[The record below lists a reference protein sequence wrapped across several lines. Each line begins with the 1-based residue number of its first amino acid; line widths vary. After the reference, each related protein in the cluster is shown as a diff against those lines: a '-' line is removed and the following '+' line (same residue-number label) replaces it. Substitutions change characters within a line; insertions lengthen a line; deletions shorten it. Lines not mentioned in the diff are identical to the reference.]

1 MYSVIR
7 RFGLNFILDCPSK
20 VCPVKH
26 PEICPINFPLPC
38 PNIRRSEQKTHDK
51 FEELKKYL
59 DNNKNDNISD
69 KPTDKT
75 TDKPT
80 DKLLG
85 RWKPENDF
93 KKTAI
98 KVDYANVD
106 HCGPCGSD
114 DVRNITNVIRVK

>member
-7 RFGLNFILDCPSK
+7 KFGVNFILDCPSK

-26 PEICPINFPLPC
+26 PEICPINFPMPC
-38 PNIRRSEQKTHDK
+38 PNIRHSEQKIIENIK
-51 FEELKKYL
+51 NVK
-59 DNNKNDNISD
+59 KNDNNEN
-69 KPTDKT
+69 KEN
-75 TDKPT
+75 

-85 RWKPENDF
+85 RWKPELDF

-114 DVRNITNVIRVK
+114 DVRSITNVTRKSPNLS

>member
-1 MYSVIR
+1 MYSIIR
-7 RFGLNFILDCPSK
+7 KFGAKMVLSCPSK
-20 VCPVKH
+20 GCPVKH
-26 PEICPINFPLPC
+26 PEICPINFPFPC
-38 PNIRRSEQKTHDK
+38 PNISECSDEKMVQ
-51 FEELKKYL
+51 
-59 DNNKNDNISD
+59 NNEKNEIQANEI
-69 KPTDKT
+69 KEN
-75 TDKPT
+75 

-114 DVRNITNVIRVK
+114 DVRSMTNVSRSINNLP

>member
-7 RFGLNFILDCPSK
+7 KFGINFILDCPSK

-26 PEICPINFPLPC
+26 PEICPINFPMPC
-38 PNIRRSEQKTHDK
+38 PNIRHSEQKIL
-51 FEELKKYL
+51 E
-59 DNNKNDNISD
+59 NMKNEKNTQENANE
-69 KPTDKT
+69 KEN
-75 TDKPT
+75 

-85 RWKPENDF
+85 RWKPEIDF

-114 DVRNITNVIRVK
+114 DVRNMTNVYRKPPNLS

>member
-7 RFGLNFILDCPSK
+7 KYGLNLILDCPSRN
-20 VCPVKH
+20 CPVKH
-26 PEICPINFPLPC
+26 PEICPINFPMPC
-38 PNIRRSEQKTHDK
+38 PNIAHANQKNSEQKEK
-51 FEELKKYL
+51 E
-59 DNNKNDNISD
+59 N
-69 KPTDKT
+69 
-75 TDKPT
+75 

-93 KKTAI
+93 KKTAM

-114 DVRNITNVIRVK
+114 DVRNITNVYRKPTVSPYAPSLIIKEELRS

>member
-7 RFGLNFILDCPSK
+7 KFGINFILDCPSK

-26 PEICPINFPLPC
+26 PEICPINFPMPC
-38 PNIRRSEQKTHDK
+38 PNIRHSEQKILENMK
-51 FEELKKYL
+51 NSE
-59 DNNKNDNISD
+59 NKEN
-69 KPTDKT
+69 
-75 TDKPT
+75 

-114 DVRNITNVIRVK
+114 DVRNMTNVYRKPTVSPYATSIILKDDLRR

>member
-7 RFGLNFILDCPSK
+7 RFGVNYILDCPSK

-26 PEICPINFPLPC
+26 PQICPINFPLPC
-38 PNIRRSEQKTHDK
+38 PNIRRSEQKNNKTT
-51 FEELKKYL
+51 ETSNSYL
-59 DNNKNDNISD
+59 DDD
-69 KPTDKT
+69 KKS
-75 TDKPT
+75 

-85 RWKPENDF
+85 RWKPEKDF

-114 DVRNITNVIRVK
+114 DVRTITNVARVL

>member
-7 RFGLNFILDCPSK
+7 RFGVNFILDCPSK

-26 PEICPINFPLPC
+26 PQICPINFPLPC
-38 PNIRRSEQKTHDK
+38 PNIRRSEQKINEK
-51 FEELKKYL
+51 FENKTD
-59 DNNKNDNISD
+59 DNSD
-69 KPTDKT
+69 EKPN
-75 TDKPT
+75 

-114 DVRNITNVIRVK
+114 DVRNITNVTRVN

>member
-1 MYSVIR
+1 MYSIIR
-7 RFGLNFILDCPSK
+7 RFSVNYILDCPSK

-26 PEICPINFPLPC
+26 PQVCPINFPLPC
-38 PNIRRSEQKTHDK
+38 PNIRRSEQK
-51 FEELKKYL
+51 
-59 DNNKNDNISD
+59 NNKTTETSNQVLNDVSN
-69 KPTDKT
+69 DKT
-75 TDKPT
+75 T

-85 RWKPENDF
+85 RWKPEQDF

-114 DVRNITNVIRVK
+114 DVRNITNVARVL